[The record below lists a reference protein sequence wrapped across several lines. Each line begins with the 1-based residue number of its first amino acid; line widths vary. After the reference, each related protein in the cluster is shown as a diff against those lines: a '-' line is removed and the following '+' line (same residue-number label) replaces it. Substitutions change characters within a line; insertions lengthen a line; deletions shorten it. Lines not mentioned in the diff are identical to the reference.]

1 MSDPED
7 PVSSRASQPD
17 PLERAQARLD
27 EACAKVAARLDEL
40 SAGGSEE
47 EEGAL
52 HAQLSRARAREA
64 ALAKAAAEATEALD
78 EAMTD
83 LRALRGGRP

>member
-17 PLERAQARLD
+17 PLERAHARLD

-47 EEGAL
+47 EGAL

-64 ALAKAAAEATEALD
+64 ALAEAAAEATEALD

-83 LRALRGGRP
+83 LRALRGGRS